1 MGDPIRQI
9 VILFRS
15 VNVAQGQIASRSQQ
29 HVHDD
34 LELPFRVGREFA
46 IALQALEHVE
56 VLPRDVLKML
66 LMASRCETLCVV
78 QNAEKM
84 RRLLEEGEDKIPDAK
99 NGFLLRPDL
108 KVDAYLMF
116 HLLFL
121 LGQSPCFL
129 V

>member
-9 VILFRS
+9 VSRFRS

-84 RRLLEEGEDKIPDAK
+84 RRLLEEGEETAKPAGFNVRKTLPVPRAFPDM
-99 NGFLLRPDL
+99 GEHF
-108 KVDAYLMF
+108 F
-116 HLLFL
+116 S
-121 LGQSPCFL
+121 QSGKQ
-129 V
+129 